1 MSLETLSAG
10 RSKRPSGSTARTPA
24 PTLPAEVKRQI
35 LRFAAAARP
44 NIRKVVRTQPRT
56 AELVQVF
63 PGLLYA
69 LAMELCPADQRQ
81 LALQRIAEGAPLRSA
96 AAAAGVP
103 MWLRRLPPEA
113 FANDLDGLPAAESFA
128 RRIATR
134 LPVRAADASD
144 WLETVRLAAR
154 AADDEFAL
162 WVARHR
168 IDGYRADRGER
179 LTILAAYAW
188 HSVNTWAPASALV
201 GSRWRPEMSPETAIC
216 AAKSWF
222 NRVQLCIVLDDAEV
236 ALDPWL
242 QAGEIDGYDFR
253 PLVAATDLLEEARAM
268 NNCADQYGAALV
280 ESRCRLFSVRCRG
293 AHEATLE
300 IAPHNRETGVL
311 SIAQL
316 KGRNNAPAT
325 DAVWRAALRWLAM
338 QPRLLQSPARTRRA
352 TAHATAVW
360 QRLMGPYRAD
370 RGGAPWLPAEATED
384 CIRRLEAGL
393 HLLARD
399 AGIRSW
405 LFV

>member
-1 MSLETLSAG
+1 MSLETLSSG
-10 RSKRPSGSTARTPA
+10 RSKRPSGTATRTPA

-35 LRFAAAARP
+35 LRFATAARP
-44 NIRKVVRTQPRT
+44 HIRKVVRTKPRT
-56 AELVQVF
+56 AELAQVF

-69 LAMELCPADQRQ
+69 LAMELCSPEQRE
-81 LALQRIAEGAPLRSA
+81 LALQRIAEGAPLRA
-96 AAAAGVP
+96 VAAAAGVP

-113 FANDLDGLPAAESFA
+113 FSNDLAGLPSAEGFA
-128 RRIATR
+128 RKIAAR

-154 AADDEFAL
+154 AADEEFAL

-168 IDGYRADRGER
+168 ISGYRADRGER

-188 HSVNTWAPASALV
+188 HSTNAWAPASDLV
-201 GSRWRPEMSPETAIC
+201 WSRWRPEMSPDTAIC

-222 NRVQLCIVLDDAEV
+222 NRVQLCIGLDDAET

-242 QAGEIDGYDFR
+242 QAGDMDGYEFH
-253 PLVAATDLLEEARAM
+253 PLITAPDLLQEARAM
-268 NNCADQYGAALV
+268 NNCADQYGAALI
-280 ESRCRLFSVRCRG
+280 ENRCRLFSARYQG

-300 IAPHNRETGVL
+300 IAPHSREAGVL
-311 SIAQL
+311 SIVQL

-325 DAVWRAALRWLAM
+325 EAVWRASLRWLAM
-338 QPRLLQSPARTRRA
+338 QPRLLQSPARMRRSP
-352 TAHATAVW
+352 THSTSMW
-360 QRLMGPYRAD
+360 ERLMGPYRAD
-370 RGGAPWLPAEATED
+370 RCGAPWLPAAPTED
-384 CIRRLEAGL
+384 CVRRLEAGL